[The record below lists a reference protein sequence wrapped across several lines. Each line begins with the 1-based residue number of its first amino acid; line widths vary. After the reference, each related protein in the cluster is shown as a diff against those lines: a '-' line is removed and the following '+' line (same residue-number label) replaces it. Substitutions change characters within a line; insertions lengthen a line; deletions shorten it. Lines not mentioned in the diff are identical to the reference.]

1 MGFWDKVA
9 DKVKNFDYESAAESF
24 VSSVE
29 KKQADIE
36 QRARMQIRQKARSA
50 SDDGLRRAR
59 ENAIDEGKYIAQEE
73 IEREMDRRGIYY

>member
-9 DKVKNFDYESAAESF
+9 DKVKNFDYEGAADSF
-24 VSSVE
+24 MNSME

-36 QRARMQIRQKARSA
+36 KRARIQIREKARSA

-59 ENAIDEGKYIAQEE
+59 QNAIDDGKYIAQEE
-73 IEREMDRRGIYY
+73 IEREMDRRGLYY